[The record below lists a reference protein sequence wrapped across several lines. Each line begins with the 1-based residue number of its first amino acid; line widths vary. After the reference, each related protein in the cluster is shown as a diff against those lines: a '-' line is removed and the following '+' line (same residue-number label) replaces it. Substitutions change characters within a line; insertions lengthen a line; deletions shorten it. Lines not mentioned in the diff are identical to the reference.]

1 MIDRHSLTVRPI
13 ERSYLR
19 VIPAGMVAAFIIGSA
34 TFAPYDLDAST
45 RVYLIVVGVLTLL
58 LYGTILTYRHRGL
71 ARRAES
77 CSAPR
82 DSGMIVL
89 FERAAFTPSDPSAV
103 PWRLDKGWLLITTA
117 GIEVWDGWGSQ
128 PRALL
133 GGHVSVEVIRGDA
146 LWRPVARFRFSSHG
160 FVDAAVTRGGLA
172 DLRGWSSTEIENL
185 NQILPH
191 ESTPRSSS

>member
-19 VIPAGMVAAFIIGSA
+19 LVPAGMVLIFIGGVAI
-34 TFAPYDLDAST
+34 FAPYDLDAST
-45 RVYLIVVGVLTLL
+45 RVYWIVVGALTLL
-58 LYGTILTYRHRGL
+58 LYGMILTYRHRGL

-82 DSGMIVL
+82 DGGMIVL
-89 FERAAFTPSDPSAV
+89 FERAAFTPSNPSAV
-103 PWRLDKGWLLITTA
+103 PWRHDKGWLVITTA
-117 GIEVWDGWGSQ
+117 GVEVWDGWGSQ

-133 GGHVSVEVIRGDA
+133 GGHVSVEEIRGDA

-172 DLRGWSSTEIENL
+172 DLRGWSSAEIENL
-185 NQILPH
+185 NQILRH
-191 ESTPRSSS
+191 ESTPRNGS